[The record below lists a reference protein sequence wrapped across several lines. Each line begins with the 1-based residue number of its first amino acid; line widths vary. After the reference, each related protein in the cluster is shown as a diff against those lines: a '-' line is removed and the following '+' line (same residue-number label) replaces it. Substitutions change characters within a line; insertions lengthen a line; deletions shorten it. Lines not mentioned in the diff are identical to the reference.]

1 MSPRVRFGR
10 SFLRIAGIALLSLS
24 LCGCLF
30 SGGGDVVAAKVS
42 GNISDSLEVEVFAVG
57 GTGADG
63 LLSRVR
69 DDVVLHSTLD
79 FSWTSYTSPYRNYWI
94 RDMVVGTDGEAN
106 HVAYL
111 LFDVTDTVRLSSKKT
126 GPLFM
131 GLDDPDS
138 LNLGLE
144 LPLDTALISAIHKDT
159 TLKTGATRKFG
170 LSWRLVGR
178 AAPKGADSLRR
189 RDSVFVREL
198 DEAEFPAPV
207 EAEGKTVRDAKKRLA
222 WRIPLPREVSE
233 AVLARSGEK
242 YRFLVLRVESS
253 DAPTRVVSPF
263 MDTSAVEWAPRLNVG
278 DWAVRFPNRSAGR
291 VLGDDPTS
299 LVLRAG
305 VSESLTVALPVE
317 SMLDSVPRSEFES
330 LRAHVV
336 RARLQLIAS
345 PTTSLEGDWGAV
357 PLTAWTTL
365 EPGAAEK
372 RYAFE
377 ELQTGDFT
385 DSAAFPGNWLYADGA
400 KSDTLS
406 VEITEAVRRALRAGS
421 AGDVHVALCL
431 GRRILDPGTN
441 YLGSNQLRGVAL
453 DRVDFGE
460 PSALKWRIEVHV
472 VRPVEGGDR

>member
-1 MSPRVRFGR
+1 MSPRVHFGR
-10 SFLRIAGIALLSLS
+10 RLLRIAGIALLPAL
-24 LCGCLF
+24 LCSCLF
-30 SGGGDVVAAKVS
+30 SGSGDVVASKVS
-42 GNISDSLEVEVFAVG
+42 GDLSDSLEVSVFAVE

-63 LLSRVR
+63 LISRVK
-69 DDVVLHSTLD
+69 DTVVLHSVLD
-79 FSWTSYTSPYRNYWI
+79 FSWTSYTSPYRNYWL
-94 RDMVVGTDGEAN
+94 RDMAIGTDGDAE

-138 LNLGLE
+138 LQLSLE

-178 AAPKGADSLRR
+178 AIPKAADSLRR

-198 DEAEFPAPV
+198 GEAEFPAPV

-233 AVLARSGEK
+233 SVLAKADEK
-242 YRFLVLRVESS
+242 YRFLVLRVESA
-253 DAPTRVVSPF
+253 DAPTRVVSPY
-263 MDTSAVEWAPRLNVG
+263 MDTSKAEWAPRLNVG

-305 VSESLTVALPVE
+305 VSESLVVALPVE

-336 RARLQLIAS
+336 RARLQLVAS
-345 PTTSLEGDWGAV
+345 PTVSLEGDWGAV

-372 RYAFE
+372 RYSFE
-377 ELQTGDFT
+377 ELQTGDFA
-385 DSAAFPGNWLYADGA
+385 DSTAFPGNWLHAGSN
-400 KSDTLS
+400 SDTTS

-431 GRRILDPGTN
+431 GRRIVDPSTN
-441 YLGSNQLRGVAL
+441 YLGSNQLRGVSL
-453 DRVDFGE
+453 DRVDFGD

>member
-1 MSPRVRFGR
+1 MFPRVHFGR
-10 SFLRIAGIALLSLS
+10 RALRIAGTALLPAL

-30 SGGGDVVAAKVS
+30 SGSDEVVAEKVS
-42 GNISDSLEVEVFAVG
+42 GNLSDSLGVSVFAVE

-69 DDVVLHSTLD
+69 DSLVLHSVLD
-79 FSWTSYTSPYRNYWI
+79 FSWTSYTSPYRNYWL
-94 RDMVVGTDGEAN
+94 RDMVVGTDVDAN

-138 LNLGLE
+138 LKLSLE

-178 AAPKGADSLRR
+178 AAPKSADSLRR

-198 DEAEFPAPV
+198 GEAEFSAPV

-222 WRIPLPREVSE
+222 WRIPLPVEVSE
-233 AVLARSGEK
+233 AVLAKADEK
-242 YRFLVLRVESS
+242 YRFLVLRVESA
-253 DAPTRVVSPF
+253 DAPTRAASPY
-263 MDTSAVEWAPRLNVG
+263 MDTSKTEWAPRLNVG
-278 DWAVRFPNRSAGR
+278 DWAVRFANRGAGR

-299 LVLRAG
+299 LLLRAG
-305 VSESLTVALPVE
+305 VSESLVVALPVE
-317 SMLDSVPRSEFES
+317 SMLDSVPHSEFES

-336 RARLQLIAS
+336 RARLQLIAA
-345 PTTSLEGDWGAV
+345 PTVSLEGDWGAV

-372 RYAFE
+372 RYSFE

-385 DSAAFPGNWLYADGA
+385 DSTAFPGNWLHADGSD
-400 KSDTLS
+400 SDTTS

-421 AGDVHVALCL
+421 ADDVHVALCL
-431 GRRILDPGTN
+431 GRRIVNPSTN
-441 YLGSNQLRGVAL
+441 YLGSNQLRGVSL
-453 DRVDFGE
+453 DRVDFGD
-460 PSALKWRIEVHV
+460 PGALKWRIEVHV